1 MNGDYFLR
9 TKRLTD
15 KESLC
20 RYSLDIYEIWDEKD
34 AIMTYLHF
42 KALHIIFVVSW
53 FAGLFYMPR
62 LFVYHTEAKDK
73 PEPERGIL
81 IAQFT
86 KMEKLLWNAIM
97 TPACW
102 AALIFGSIMLYI
114 NPAWLEQDWMKL
126 KLLFVLGLLGYHSFT
141 RKILLELRQGKF
153 RFASFQLRLFN
164 EVATIFLFSIVFL
177 VVLKNTVDWLWGVLG
192 LVVFAIVIMTAVRV
206 VKRVRE
212 KKEGKNPT
220 G

>member
-1 MNGDYFLR
+1 
-9 TKRLTD
+9 
-15 KESLC
+15 
-20 RYSLDIYEIWDEKD
+20 
-34 AIMTYLHF
+34 MTYLHF

-73 PEPERGIL
+73 PSPEREIL
-81 IAQFT
+81 FAQFT

-102 AALIFGSIMLYI
+102 LALLCGTAMIYI
-114 NPAWLEQDWMKL
+114 TPAWLDQDWMRL
-126 KLLFVLGLLGYHSFT
+126 KLLFVLGLLAYHSFT
-141 RKILLELRQGKF
+141 RKILLELREGKF
-153 RFASFQLRLFN
+153 RFSSFQLRLFN

-192 LVVFAIVIMTAVRV
+192 LIAFAVLIMTAVRI
-206 VKRVRE
+206 VKRIRE
-212 KKEGKNPT
+212 KKAGGSQT
-220 G
+220 

>member
-1 MNGDYFLR
+1 
-9 TKRLTD
+9 
-15 KESLC
+15 
-20 RYSLDIYEIWDEKD
+20 
-34 AIMTYLHF
+34 MTYLHF

-73 PEPERGIL
+73 PETERNIL
-81 IAQFT
+81 FMQFT

-102 AALIFGSIMLYI
+102 LTIIFGSILIYLT
-114 NPAWLEQDWMKL
+114 PSWLDQEWMQL
-126 KLLFVLGLLGYHSFT
+126 KLLFVAGLLAYHFFT
-141 RKILLELRQGKF
+141 GKILHELRNGHF
-153 RFASFQLRLFN
+153 RFTSFQLRLFN
-164 EVATIFLFSIVFL
+164 EIATIFLFSIVFL

-192 LVVFAIVIMTAVRV
+192 LVIFAVLMMTAVRI

-212 KKEGKNPT
+212 NKKHPHGKPIIKK
-220 G
+220 

>member
-1 MNGDYFLR
+1 
-9 TKRLTD
+9 
-15 KESLC
+15 
-20 RYSLDIYEIWDEKD
+20 
-34 AIMTYLHF
+34 MTYLHF

-73 PEPERGIL
+73 PETERIIL
-81 IAQFT
+81 FAQFT

-102 AALIFGSIMLYI
+102 LALIFGTTLIYI
-114 NPAWLEQDWMKL
+114 TPAWLHQDWMQL
-126 KLLFVLGLLGYHSFT
+126 KLLFVAGLLGYHFFT

-153 RFASFQLRLFN
+153 RFSSFQLRLFN
-164 EVATIFLFSIVFL
+164 EIATIFLFSIVFL

-192 LVVFAIVIMTAVRV
+192 LIVFAVLMMTAVRI
-206 VKRVRE
+206 VKRIRE
-212 KKEGKNPT
+212 KRK
-220 G
+220 